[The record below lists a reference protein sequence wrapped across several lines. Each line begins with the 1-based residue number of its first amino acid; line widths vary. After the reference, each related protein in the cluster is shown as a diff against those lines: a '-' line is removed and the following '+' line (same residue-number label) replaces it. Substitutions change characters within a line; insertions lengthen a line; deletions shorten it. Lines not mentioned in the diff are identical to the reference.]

1 MNPYI
6 SLRLGE
12 NLSREQSIKFMS
24 RCGYLLNEEKRLETV
39 KPVPKRTGYHLTWQ
53 YLGKFGLLISEARGT
68 QSSQLEPWILITLK
82 SQSTSWSPQQSL
94 PQDIAANTDALRAVK
109 NPLMLGRARGGS
121 SPRPKW
127 CQDPGGRCS
136 CSSCRRVPSRLPC
149 PRGRRAEP
157 QRAGGST

>member
-68 QSSQLEPWILITLK
+68 QTSQLEPWILITLK
-82 SQSTSWSPQQSL
+82 SQSTS
-94 PQDIAANTDALRAVK
+94 
-109 NPLMLGRARGGS
+109 
-121 SPRPKW
+121 
-127 CQDPGGRCS
+127 
-136 CSSCRRVPSRLPC
+136 
-149 PRGRRAEP
+149 
-157 QRAGGST
+157 